1 MASGK
6 TDWMDEGLAVLAEEG
21 APALTLD
28 RLCQRMALTKGAFY
42 HHFGSMPR
50 FRTALLEHF
59 EEQRTTAVIEAVEAT
74 QIPSGRDRLLGLLD
88 TAVRD
93 RPGPDLETAVRA
105 WAKQDPEAAAVQQRV
120 DARRIAYLRSLC
132 AAAGHP
138 APDRLATAIYVM
150 LIGAAHLT
158 PPLPKAEL
166 QELYRDLVL
175 PLIDA
180 PALPTTER

>member
-1 MASGK
+1 MAGRPNAFQRLG
-6 TDWMDEGLAVLAEEG
+6 DDEGID
-21 APALTLD
+21 P
-28 RLCQRMALTKGAFY
+28 
-42 HHFGSMPR
+42 
-50 FRTALLEHF
+50 
-59 EEQRTTAVIEAVEAT
+59 EEQRQHRQVVGVE
-74 QIPSGRDRLLGLLD
+74 PLDLGEQ
-88 TAVRD
+88 
-93 RPGPDLETAVRA
+93 P
-105 WAKQDPEAAAVQQRV
+105 AAVQQRV

-180 PALPTTER
+180 PALPTAER